1 MYNLAVTTA
10 DPQKYPPLVSVAEAA
25 EILGLGRSAVY
36 HLIYRGD
43 IVPLRSGRKYLISLD
58 AIERFLEMAT

>member
-1 MYNLAVTTA
+1 MYNLALTTA
-10 DPQKYPPLVSVAEAA
+10 DSRKYPPLVSVAEAA

-43 IVPLRSGRKYLISLD
+43 RTSAVWSEIPDL
-58 AIERFLEMAT
+58 A